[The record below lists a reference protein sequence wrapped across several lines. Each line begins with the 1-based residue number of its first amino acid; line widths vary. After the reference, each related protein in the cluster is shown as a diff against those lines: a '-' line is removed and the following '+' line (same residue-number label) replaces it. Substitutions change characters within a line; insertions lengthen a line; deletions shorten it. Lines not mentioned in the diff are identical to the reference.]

1 MPALNIDFSDEEL
14 AELRE
19 AARER
24 GVTLKA
30 LVREA
35 VTDDLARRRAM
46 SEAGQI
52 FRSFVVDNADA
63 FDEAFPEDA
72 PAGAGGTRR
81 GAA

>member
-14 AELRE
+14 SQLRE

-24 GVTLKA
+24 GVTLKT

-35 VTDDLARRRAM
+35 VTDDLAQRRAM
-46 SEAGQI
+46 AEATQI

-63 FDEAFPEDA
+63 FDAAFPDDA
-72 PAGAGGTRR
+72 PADRGSRR

>member
-14 AELRE
+14 SQLRE
-19 AARER
+19 AAQER

-35 VTDDLARRRAM
+35 VTDDLARRQAM
-46 SEAGQI
+46 AEASRI

-63 FDEAFPEDA
+63 FDAAFPEDA
-72 PAGAGGTRR
+72 PAAAAGRRR